1 MVISKFY
8 VRVAI
13 VWILG
18 LWLLAGTAMGAD
30 HMVSRKTLSGL
41 GGVDVV
47 VEVVPDEIAQGGLT
61 SRLILSDTEE
71 QLHGAGIKVFSRK
84 GSPQAP
90 GYPYIYIVMGGG
102 KATETTYYFGLTV
115 SLAQW
120 VVLDRD
126 PKISTFAET
135 WSVSTAGVNAGIG
148 DIRNS
153 IKGLVGEFVKA
164 HRLVN

>member
-8 VRVAI
+8 VRVAM

-18 LWLLAGTAMGAD
+18 FWLLADTAMGAD
-30 HMVSRKTLSGL
+30 HMVSRKTLAGL

-47 VEVVPDEIAQGGLT
+47 VEVVPDEIASGGVA
-61 SRLILSDTEE
+61 SRIILSDTEK
-71 QLHGAGIKVFSRK
+71 QLNNAGIKVFSRS

-102 KATETTYYFGLTV
+102 KATPNTYYFGLTV

-126 PKISTFAET
+126 PKISAFAET
-135 WSVSTAGVNAGIG
+135 WSVSTAGVNASID

-153 IKGLVGEFVKA
+153 IKGLVGEFVQA
-164 HRLVN
+164 YRAVN